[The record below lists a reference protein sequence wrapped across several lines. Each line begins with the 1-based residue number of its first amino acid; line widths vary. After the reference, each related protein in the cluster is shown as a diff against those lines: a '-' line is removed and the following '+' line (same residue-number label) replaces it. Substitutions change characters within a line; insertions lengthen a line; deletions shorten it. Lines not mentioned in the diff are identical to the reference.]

1 MSEKVYR
8 SELTPVSFLRRS
20 AYMFPEKTAVVYG
33 GRRYSYSE
41 LEERVNRL
49 ASRLRDSGLE
59 KGERVAFLCPNTPP
73 MLEGHFAVPAA
84 GLVLV
89 AINTR
94 LGRDEVTY
102 IVEHSGAKMVFVDA
116 ELEALLD
123 DVDSEVERVRI
134 DDTGEPGDPYEDYLA
149 EGSPEPVESVLE
161 DEEETISINY
171 TSGTTGRPKGVMYTH
186 RGAYLSALGNA
197 IEIGMGYE
205 TRYFWTLPMFHCNG
219 WTYPWAVTAVAATH
233 VCLRKVEPPRIWELF
248 EEESI
253 THYCAAPTVQIGIVN
268 EDAAHQLETPVIAA
282 IAGAPPSPTLL
293 GGLLDLNIRPMH
305 IYGLTETYGPIT
317 TSGVHPE
324 WEDLDMEER
333 ARRMARQGQGY
344 CTSDLVR
351 VVDENMQDVER
362 DGETMGEIVMH
373 GNMVAKGYFENEE
386 ATEEAFEG
394 GWYHSGDVAVWHP
407 DGYIEIRDRDKD
419 IIISGGENISTIEVE
434 QAVSRHPAVME
445 AAVVAIPDEKW
456 GERPKAFVVLKKDQ
470 EATEEEIID
479 FCKDHIARFKAP
491 AAVEFGELP
500 KTSTGKVQKFVLRDK
515 EWSGAKSRSTGA
527 RKPVEIFVLLAV
539 LTCVAC
545 IVVGLRRLHCGPWR
559 SLAARRSYSSC
570 ARSGGGL

>member
-8 SELTPVSFLRRS
+8 SELTPISFLRRS

-33 GRRYSYSE
+33 ERRYSYGE

-49 ASRLRDSGLE
+49 SSRLRDAGLQ
-59 KGERVAFLCPNTPP
+59 KGDRVAFLCPNTPP
-73 MLEGHFAVPAA
+73 MLEAHFGVPAA

-94 LGRDEVTY
+94 LGKDEVSY
-102 IVEHSGAKMVFVDA
+102 IVGHSGAKMVFVDA
-116 ELEALLD
+116 ELEGLLA
-123 DVDSEVERVRI
+123 DVDSEVEKIRI
-134 DDTGEPGDPYEDYLA
+134 DDTGEEGDPYEDYLA
-149 EGSPEPVESVLE
+149 EGSPEPAPDVLE

-171 TSGTTGRPKGVMYTH
+171 TSGTTGRPKGVMYTY
-186 RGAYLSALGNA
+186 RGAYLCALGNA

-205 TRYFWTLPMFHCNG
+205 TRYLWTLPMFHCNG
-219 WTYPWAVTAVAATH
+219 WTFPWAVTAVSGTH
-233 VCLRKVEPPRIWELF
+233 VCLRKVEPERIWELF
-248 EEESI
+248 EEEGI

-268 EDAAHQLETPVIAA
+268 EDAARPLETRVTAA

-293 GGLLDLNIRPMH
+293 GGLLELNIRPMH

-324 WEDLDMEER
+324 WEELEMEER
-333 ARRMARQGQGY
+333 ARLMSRQGQGY
-344 CTSDLVR
+344 TTADLVR

-407 DGYIEIRDRDKD
+407 DGYVEIRDRNKD
-419 IIISGGENISTIEVE
+419 IIVSGGENISTIEVE
-434 QAVSRHPAVME
+434 QVVSRHPAVME

-456 GERPKAFVVLKKDQ
+456 GERPKAFVVLKKGQ
-470 EATEEEIID
+470 EATGEEIID
-479 FCKDHIARFKAP
+479 FCKEHIARFKAP
-491 AAVEFGELP
+491 AAVEFGDLP
-500 KTSTGKVQKFVLRDK
+500 KTSTGKVQKFVLRDR
-515 EWSGAKSRSTGA
+515 EWENSEK
-527 RKPVEIFVLLAV
+527 KVN
-539 LTCVAC
+539 
-545 IVVGLRRLHCGPWR
+545 
-559 SLAARRSYSSC
+559 
-570 ARSGGGL
+570 

>member
-49 ASRLRDSGLE
+49 SSRLREAGLE
-59 KGERVAFLCPNTPP
+59 KGDRVAFLCPNTPP

-94 LGRDEVTY
+94 LGKDEVSY
-102 IVEHSGAKMVFVDA
+102 IVEHSGAKMAF
-116 ELEALLD
+116 
-123 DVDSEVERVRI
+123 VDSELEELLVDVDGVETVRI
-134 DDTGEPGDPYEDYLA
+134 DDTGEQGDPYEDYLA
-149 EGSPEPVESVLE
+149 EGSPEPVPDVLE

-171 TSGTTGRPKGVMYTH
+171 TSGTTGRPKGVMYTY

-205 TRYFWTLPMFHCNG
+205 TRYLWTLPMFHCNG
-219 WTYPWAVTAVAATH
+219 WTYPWAVTAVAGTH
-233 VCLRKVEPPRIWELF
+233 VCLRRVEPPRIWELF
-248 EEESI
+248 EEEGI

-268 EDAAHQLETPVIAA
+268 EEAAYPLETPVTAA

-293 GGLLDLNIRPMH
+293 GGLLELNIKPMH
-305 IYGLTETYGPIT
+305 IYGLTETYGPMT

-324 WEDLDMEER
+324 WEELEMDER
-333 ARRMARQGQGY
+333 AGLMARQGQGY
-344 CTSDLVR
+344 TTADLVR
-351 VVDENMQDVER
+351 VVDENMNDVER

-407 DGYIEIRDRDKD
+407 DGYVEIRDRNKD
-419 IIISGGENISTIEVE
+419 IIVSGGENISTIEVE

-456 GERPKAFVVLKKDQ
+456 GERPKAFVVLKKGQ
-470 EATEEEIID
+470 EATEDEIID
-479 FCKDHIARFKAP
+479 FCKERIARFKAP
-491 AAVEFGELP
+491 AAVEFTELP
-500 KTSTGKVQKFVLRDK
+500 KTSTGKVQKFVLREK
-515 EWSGAKSRSTGA
+515 EWADREKQ
-527 RKPVEIFVLLAV
+527 VN
-539 LTCVAC
+539 
-545 IVVGLRRLHCGPWR
+545 
-559 SLAARRSYSSC
+559 
-570 ARSGGGL
+570 

>member
-1 MSEKVYR
+1 MANTEPRTIYFTREREKEYLLSEKVYR

-49 ASRLRDSGLE
+49 ASRLRDSGLG

-123 DVDSEVERVRI
+123 DVDDEVERIRI

-149 EGSPEPVESVLE
+149 EGSPEPAGSVLE

-205 TRYFWTLPMFHCNG
+205 TRYLWTLPMFHCNG
-219 WTYPWAVTAVAATH
+219 WTFPWAVTAVAATH

-248 EEESI
+248 EEENI

-268 EDAAHQLETPVIAA
+268 EDAAHPLEIPVTAA

-293 GGLLDLNIRPMH
+293 GGLLELNISPMH

-324 WEDLDMEER
+324 WEDLEMEER

-351 VVDENMQDVER
+351 VVDDNMQDVER

-386 ATEEAFEG
+386 ATEEAFQG

-407 DGYIEIRDRDKD
+407 DGYVEIRDRNKD

-434 QAVSRHPAVME
+434 QTVARHPAVME

-456 GERPKAFVVLKKDQ
+456 GERPKAFVVLKKGQ
-470 EATEEEIID
+470 EVTEEEIID

-491 AAVEFGELP
+491 AAVEFSELP

-515 EWSGAKSRSTGA
+515 EWTDSEKQ
-527 RKPVEIFVLLAV
+527 VN
-539 LTCVAC
+539 
-545 IVVGLRRLHCGPWR
+545 
-559 SLAARRSYSSC
+559 
-570 ARSGGGL
+570 

>member
-1 MSEKVYR
+1 MADSVPGYWATMLFGPTWQTRSLDLYTLWESVKERFMSEKVYR

-20 AYMFPEKTAVVYG
+20 AYMFPAKTAVVYG
-33 GRRYSYSE
+33 ERRYSYSE
-41 LEERVNRL
+41 LEERVDRL
-49 ASRLRDSGLE
+49 SSRLRDAGLQ
-59 KGERVAFLCPNTPP
+59 KGDRVAFLCPNTPP
-73 MLEGHFAVPAA
+73 MLEAHFAVPAA

-94 LGRDEVTY
+94 LGKDEVSY

-116 ELEALLD
+116 ELEELLADVD
-123 DVDSEVERVRI
+123 DVETVRI
-134 DDTGEPGDPYEDYLA
+134 DDTGEQGDPYEDYLA
-149 EGSPEPVESVLE
+149 EGSPEPAPDVLE

-205 TRYFWTLPMFHCNG
+205 TRYLWTLPMFHCNG
-219 WTYPWAVTAVAATH
+219 WTFPWAVTAVSGTH

-248 EEESI
+248 EDEGI

-268 EDAAHQLETPVIAA
+268 EEAAHRLQTPVTAA
-282 IAGAPPSPTLL
+282 IAGAAPSPTLL
-293 GGLLDLNIRPMH
+293 SGLLELNIRPMH
-305 IYGLTETYGPIT
+305 IYGLTETYGPMT

-324 WEDLDMEER
+324 WEELDMEER
-333 ARRMARQGQGY
+333 ARLMARQGQGY
-344 CTSDLVR
+344 ITADLVR
-351 VVDENMQDVER
+351 VVDENMNDVER

-407 DGYIEIRDRDKD
+407 DGYVEIRDRDKD

-456 GERPKAFVVLKKDQ
+456 GERPKAFVVLKQGQ
-470 EATEEEIID
+470 ETTEEEIID
-479 FCKDHIARFKAP
+479 FCKEHIARFKAP
-491 AAVEFGELP
+491 AAVEFTELP

-515 EWSGAKSRSTGA
+515 EWADREKQ
-527 RKPVEIFVLLAV
+527 VN
-539 LTCVAC
+539 
-545 IVVGLRRLHCGPWR
+545 
-559 SLAARRSYSSC
+559 
-570 ARSGGGL
+570 

>member
-1 MSEKVYR
+1 MENKVYR

-33 GRRYSYSE
+33 ERRYTYAE

-49 ASRLRDSGLE
+49 SSRLRDSGLQ
-59 KGERVAFLCPNTPP
+59 KGDRVAFLCFNTPP
-73 MLEGHFAVPAA
+73 HLEAHFAVPAA

-94 LGRDEVTY
+94 LGKDEVKY
-102 IVEHSGAKMVFVDA
+102 IVEHSGAKMIFVDA
-116 ELEALLD
+116 ELEELLV
-123 DVDSEVERVRI
+123 DVDEGVERVRV
-134 DDTGEPGDPYEDYLA
+134 DDTGEEGDPYEDYLA

-186 RGAYLSALGNA
+186 RGGYLSALGNA

-205 TRYFWTLPMFHCNG
+205 TKYLWTLPMFHCNG
-219 WTYPWAVTAVAATH
+219 WTYPWAVTAVAGTH

-248 EEESI
+248 EAEGI

-268 EDAAHQLETPVIAA
+268 EDAAHPLEEPVTAA

-293 GGLLDLNIRPMH
+293 SGLLELNINPMH
-305 IYGLTETYGPIT
+305 IYGLTETYGPMT

-333 ARRMARQGQGY
+333 ARLMSRQGQGY
-344 CTSDLVR
+344 ITSDLVR
-351 VVDENMQDVER
+351 VVDENMNDVER
-362 DGETMGEIVMH
+362 DGETMGEILMH

-407 DGYIEIRDRDKD
+407 DGYIEIRDRNKD

-434 QAVSRHPAVME
+434 QVVDQHPAVME

-456 GERPKAFVVLKKDQ
+456 GERPKAFVTLKKGQ
-470 EATEEEIID
+470 EATEQEIID
-479 FCKDHIARFKAP
+479 FCKEHIARFKAP
-491 AAVEFGELP
+491 AAVEFGDLP

-515 EWSGAKSRSTGA
+515 EWADSEK
-527 RKPVEIFVLLAV
+527 KVN
-539 LTCVAC
+539 
-545 IVVGLRRLHCGPWR
+545 
-559 SLAARRSYSSC
+559 
-570 ARSGGGL
+570 

>member
-1 MSEKVYR
+1 LSEKVYR

-33 GRRYSYSE
+33 ERRYSYGE
-41 LEERVNRL
+41 LEERMNRL

-59 KGERVAFLCPNTPP
+59 KGDRAAFLCPNTPP

-84 GLVLV
+84 GLALV

-116 ELEALLD
+116 ELEDLLE
-123 DVDSEVERVRI
+123 DVDEEVERVRI

-197 IEIGMGYE
+197 LETGMGYE
-205 TRYFWTLPMFHCNG
+205 TRYLWTLPMFHCNG

-248 EEESI
+248 ESENI

-268 EDAAHQLETPVIAA
+268 ADAAHPLDTTVTAA

-293 GGLLDLNIRPMH
+293 GGLLELNIRPMH

-317 TSGVHPE
+317 TSGAHPE
-324 WEDLDMEER
+324 WEDLDMDER
-333 ARRMARQGQGY
+333 ARLMARQGQGY
-344 CTSDLVR
+344 CTADLVR
-351 VVDENMQDVER
+351 VVDENMRDVER

-407 DGYIEIRDRDKD
+407 DGYIEIRDRNKD

-434 QAVSRHPAVME
+434 QAVARHPAVME
-445 AAVVAIPDEKW
+445 AAVVAMPDETW

-500 KTSTGKVQKFVLRDK
+500 KTSTGKVQKFVLRDN
-515 EWSGAKSRSTGA
+515 EWAGQQKR
-527 RKPVEIFVLLAV
+527 VN
-539 LTCVAC
+539 
-545 IVVGLRRLHCGPWR
+545 
-559 SLAARRSYSSC
+559 
-570 ARSGGGL
+570 

>member
-1 MSEKVYR
+1 MAEKVYR
-8 SELTPVSFLRRS
+8 SELTPIHFLERS

-33 GRRYSYSE
+33 ERRYTYGQ
-41 LEERVNRL
+41 LQERVNRL
-49 ASRLRDSGLE
+49 ASRLRDAGLE
-59 KGERVAFLCPNTPP
+59 KGDRVAFLCPNTPP
-73 MLEGHFAVPAA
+73 MLEAHFGVPAA

-102 IVEHSGAKMVFVDA
+102 IVEHSGAKMVFADA
-116 ELEALLD
+116 ELGHLLD
-123 DVDSEVERVRI
+123 DVGVERVSI

-186 RGAYLSALGNA
+186 RGGYLSALGNVV
-197 IEIGMGYE
+197 ETGMGYA
-205 TRYFWTLPMFHCNG
+205 TKYLWTLPMFHCNG
-219 WTYPWAVTAVAATH
+219 WTFPWAATAVAATH
-233 VCLRKVEPPRIWELF
+233 VCLRKPEPARIWELF
-248 EEESI
+248 ESEGI

-268 EDAAHQLETPVIAA
+268 DEAAHPLERPVTAA

-293 GGLLDLNIRPMH
+293 GGLLELNIEPMH

-324 WEDLDMEER
+324 WEDLGMDER
-333 ARRMARQGQGY
+333 AGLMARQGQGY
-344 CTSDLVR
+344 LTADLVR
-351 VVDENMQDVER
+351 VVDENMNDVPK
-362 DGETMGEIVMH
+362 DAETMGEIVMH

-394 GWYHSGDVAVWHP
+394 GWYHSGDMAVWHP
-407 DGYIEIRDRDKD
+407 DGYVEIRDRNKD

-434 QAVSRHPAVME
+434 QVVARHPAVME

-470 EATEEEIID
+470 EATEEQIIE
-479 FCKDHIARFKAP
+479 FCKERVARFKAP
-491 AAVEFGELP
+491 AAVEFTELP
-500 KTSTGKVQKFVLRDK
+500 KTSTGKVQKFVLREK
-515 EWSGAKSRSTGA
+515 EWSGREKQ
-527 RKPVEIFVLLAV
+527 VN
-539 LTCVAC
+539 
-545 IVVGLRRLHCGPWR
+545 
-559 SLAARRSYSSC
+559 
-570 ARSGGGL
+570 

>member
-1 MSEKVYR
+1 VANPGPWPLYSPRDREKECLVSEKVYR

-33 GRRYSYSE
+33 GRRYSYAE
-41 LEERVNRL
+41 MEERVNRL
-49 ASRLRDSGLE
+49 ASRLRHSGLG
-59 KGERVAFLCPNTPP
+59 KDERVAFLCPNTPP
-73 MLEGHFAVPAA
+73 MLEGSFAVPAA

-102 IVEHSGAKMVFVDA
+102 IVEHCGAKMVFVDA
-116 ELEALLD
+116 ELEHLLD
-123 DVDSEVERVRI
+123 DVDGEVERVRI
-134 DDTGEPGDPYEDYLA
+134 DDTGEPGDPYEDFLA
-149 EGSPEPVESVLE
+149 EGSPEPVESALE

-171 TSGTTGRPKGVMYTH
+171 TSGTTGQPKGVMYTH

-197 IEIGMGYE
+197 IEVGMGYE
-205 TRYFWTLPMFHCNG
+205 TRYLWTLPMFHCNG
-219 WTYPWAVTAVAATH
+219 WTFPWAVTAVAATH
-233 VCLRKVEPPRIWELF
+233 VCLRKVEPTRIWELF
-248 EEESI
+248 EDEEI

-268 EDAAHQLETPVIAA
+268 EEAAHPLERSVTAA

-293 GGLLDLNIRPMH
+293 GGLLELNIRPMH

-324 WEDLDMEER
+324 WEGLDMEER
-333 ARRMARQGQGY
+333 ARLMARQGQGY
-344 CTSDLVR
+344 CTADLVR

-373 GNMVAKGYFENEE
+373 GNMVAKGYFDNEE

-407 DGYIEIRDRDKD
+407 DGYIEIRDRNKD

-434 QAVSRHPAVME
+434 QAVARHPAVME
-445 AAVVAIPDEKW
+445 AAVVAMPDEKW
-456 GERPKAFVVLKKDQ
+456 GERPKAFVVLKKGQ
-470 EATEEEIID
+470 EASEEEIID

-491 AAVEFGELP
+491 AAVEFGDLP

-515 EWSGAKSRSTGA
+515 EWADREKQ
-527 RKPVEIFVLLAV
+527 VN
-539 LTCVAC
+539 
-545 IVVGLRRLHCGPWR
+545 
-559 SLAARRSYSSC
+559 
-570 ARSGGGL
+570 

>member
-1 MSEKVYR
+1 MDNKVYR

-20 AYMFPEKTAVVYG
+20 AYMFPEKTAVVYS

-41 LEERVNRL
+41 LEERVDRL
-49 ASRLRDSGLE
+49 ASRLRDAGLQE
-59 KGERVAFLCPNTPP
+59 GDRVAFLCPNTPP
-73 MLEGHFAVPAA
+73 MLEAHFALPAA

-94 LGRDEVTY
+94 LGKDEVSY

-116 ELEALLD
+116 ELEELLE
-123 DVDSEVERVRI
+123 DVDEEIERIRI
-134 DDTGEPGDPYEDYLA
+134 DDTGEQGDPYEDYLA
-149 EGSPEPVESVLE
+149 EGSPEPAPDVLE

-205 TRYFWTLPMFHCNG
+205 TRYLWTLPMFHCNG
-219 WTYPWAVTAVAATH
+219 WTFPWAVTAVSGTH

-248 EEESI
+248 EEEGI

-268 EDAAHQLETPVIAA
+268 EEAAHRLQTPVTAA
-282 IAGAPPSPTLL
+282 IAGAAPSPTLL
-293 GGLLDLNIRPMH
+293 GGLIELNIHPMH
-305 IYGLTETYGPIT
+305 IYGLTETYGPMT

-324 WEDLDMEER
+324 WDELDMEER
-333 ARRMARQGQGY
+333 ARLMARQGQGY
-344 CTSDLVR
+344 ITADLVR
-351 VVDENMQDVER
+351 VVDENMNDVEH

-386 ATEEAFEG
+386 ATEEAFDG

-407 DGYIEIRDRDKD
+407 DGYVEIRDRDKD

-434 QAVSRHPAVME
+434 LAVARHPAVME

-456 GERPKAFVVLKKDQ
+456 GERPKAFVVLKKGQ

-479 FCKDHIARFKAP
+479 FCKEHIARFKAP
-491 AAVEFGELP
+491 EAVEFTELP

-515 EWSGAKSRSTGA
+515 EWEGCEKQ
-527 RKPVEIFVLLAV
+527 VN
-539 LTCVAC
+539 
-545 IVVGLRRLHCGPWR
+545 
-559 SLAARRSYSSC
+559 
-570 ARSGGGL
+570 

>member
-1 MSEKVYR
+1 LSEKVYR

-33 GRRYSYSE
+33 ERRYSYGE
-41 LEERVNRL
+41 LEERVDRL
-49 ASRLRDSGLE
+49 ASRLRDSGLQ

-116 ELEALLD
+116 ELEHLLD
-123 DVDSEVERVRI
+123 DVDEEVERVRI
-134 DDTGEPGDPYEDYLA
+134 EDTGEEGDPYEDYLA
-149 EGSPEPVESVLE
+149 EGSPEPVGSVLE

-205 TRYFWTLPMFHCNG
+205 TRYLWTLPMFHCNG
-219 WTYPWAVTAVAATH
+219 WTFPWAVTAVAATH

-248 EEESI
+248 ESEHI

-268 EDAAHQLETPVIAA
+268 EDAAQPLETPVTAA

-293 GGLLDLNIRPMH
+293 GGLLELNITPMH

-324 WEDLDMEER
+324 WEELDMDER
-333 ARRMARQGQGY
+333 ARLMARQGQGY
-344 CTSDLVR
+344 CTADLVR
-351 VVDENMQDVER
+351 VVDENMRDVER

-373 GNMVAKGYFENEE
+373 GNMVAKGYFDNEE

-434 QAVSRHPAVME
+434 QVVARHPAVME
-445 AAVVAIPDEKW
+445 AAVVAMPDEKW
-456 GERPKAFVVLKKDQ
+456 GERPKAFVVLKNDQ

-515 EWSGAKSRSTGA
+515 EWAGREKQ
-527 RKPVEIFVLLAV
+527 VN
-539 LTCVAC
+539 
-545 IVVGLRRLHCGPWR
+545 
-559 SLAARRSYSSC
+559 
-570 ARSGGGL
+570 

>member
-1 MSEKVYR
+1 LSEKVYR

-49 ASRLRDSGLE
+49 ASRLRDSGLG

-73 MLEGHFAVPAA
+73 MLEGHYAVPAA

-149 EGSPEPVESVLE
+149 EGSPEPTDSVLE

-171 TSGTTGRPKGVMYTH
+171 TSGTTGKPKGVMYTH

-205 TRYFWTLPMFHCNG
+205 TKYLWTLPMFHCNG
-219 WTYPWAVTAVAATH
+219 WTFPWAVTSVAATH

-248 EEESI
+248 EDEGI

-268 EDAAHQLETPVIAA
+268 EDAAHPLETSVTAA

-293 GGLLDLNIRPMH
+293 GGLLELNIRPMH

-324 WEDLDMEER
+324 WEDLDMDER
-333 ARRMARQGQGY
+333 ARLMARQGQGY
-344 CTSDLVR
+344 CTADLVR

-386 ATEEAFEG
+386 ATDEAFEG

-407 DGYIEIRDRDKD
+407 DGYIEIRDRNKD

-434 QAVSRHPAVME
+434 QAVARHPAVME

-456 GERPKAFVVLKKDQ
+456 GERPKAFVVLKKGQ

-515 EWSGAKSRSTGA
+515 EWDGQQKQ
-527 RKPVEIFVLLAV
+527 VN
-539 LTCVAC
+539 
-545 IVVGLRRLHCGPWR
+545 
-559 SLAARRSYSSC
+559 
-570 ARSGGGL
+570 